1 MKIIKTKDDISSL
14 VKGDNYIISPKGID
28 YNKPEELY
36 KFQDEIN
43 SIQELIENKI
53 NKDNDIANSD
63 IKREEIIQVEQVKK
77 ASKK

>member
-1 MKIIKTKDDISSL
+1 MKIIKTKNDINSL

>member
-53 NKDNDIANSD
+53 NKDNDIASG
-63 IKREEIIQVEQVKK
+63 IKGEEIIEKVKK

>member
-1 MKIIKTKDDISSL
+1 MKIIKTKNDINSL

-53 NKDNDIANSD
+53 NKDNDIASG
-63 IKREEIIQVEQVKK
+63 IKGEEIIEKVKK

>member
-1 MKIIKTKDDISSL
+1 MKIIKTKNDINSL

-53 NKDNDIANSD
+53 NKDNDIASG
-63 IKREEIIQVEQVKK
+63 IKGEEIIEKVKK
-77 ASKK
+77 ARKK